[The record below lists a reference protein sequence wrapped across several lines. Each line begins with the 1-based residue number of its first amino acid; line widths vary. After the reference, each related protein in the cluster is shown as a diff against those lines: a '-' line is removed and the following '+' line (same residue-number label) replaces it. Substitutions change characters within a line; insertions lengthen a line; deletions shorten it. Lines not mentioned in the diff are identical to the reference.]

1 MFIPIFFLHIHGGL
15 LWQGMAGLALTM
27 FFALSGFLTGYGRL
41 DSYASNTCG
50 ELACKT
56 RSSIKKK
63 FRRFY
68 PLHFICFLYCAVML
82 FCFPSFPGFR
92 PAGWEDALWKA
103 ALNLSLTQDW
113 FPPEPI
119 KFCYNGV
126 SWFLS
131 ALIFCY
137 AAAPWLM
144 RAVAWLKAR
153 FGAGAVVFAAATAI
167 CLYMFPY
174 AFDSNL
180 SVSDDW
186 CSIFRH
192 EWHGWIP
199 FRMVEF
205 FVGMCGGCLLP
216 HCTGVEL
223 ADCTPATRW
232 CVQGVAAVSIAWL
245 ACHPAVPP
253 PLLLVP
259 VTMLFAALAT
269 TRIPW
274 LSFLSWPVFVFL
286 GKLVMPVYLIHNLF
300 LKTFNFL
307 NITPL
312 NSYPRQILMFIASFA
327 VGWLVM
333 KLLELIE
340 ARCFKARQV

>member
-1 MFIPIFFLHIHGGL
+1 MFIPIFFLHIHGGVM
-15 LWQGMAGLALTM
+15 WTGLAHVALSM
-27 FFALSGFLTGYGRL
+27 FFCLSGFLTGYGRL
-41 DSYASNTCG
+41 APYAATSCRELASQTCG
-50 ELACKT
+50 
-56 RSSIKKK
+56 SMKKK
-63 FRRFY
+63 FSRFY
-68 PLHFICFLYCAVML
+68 PLHLICFLYCAVML
-82 FCFPSFPGFR
+82 FCFTGFGGYR

-103 ALNLSLTQDW
+103 GLNLSLTQAW
-113 FPPEPI
+113 FPPGPI
-119 KFCYNGV
+119 KFSYNGV

-144 RAVAWLKAR
+144 RALARLKAR
-153 FGAGAVVFAAATAI
+153 FGAGAVVFAAAAAI

-174 AFDSNL
+174 AFNSNL
-180 SVSDDW
+180 SLSADW
-186 CSIFRH
+186 CSLFRH
-192 EWHGWIP
+192 EWHSWIP

-216 HCTGVEL
+216 LHAGGEPD
-223 ADCTPATRW
+223 DCTPATRW
-232 CVQGVAAVSIAWL
+232 CVQGVAAASIAWL

-253 PLLLVP
+253 PLLLIP

-286 GKLVMPVYLIHNLF
+286 GKLVMPVYLTHNLF
-300 LKTFNFL
+300 LKTFHFL
-307 NITPL
+307 HIASAD
-312 NSYPRQILMFIASFA
+312 SYPRQILLFAASFA

-333 KLLELIE
+333 KLLERME
-340 ARCFKARQV
+340 ALCLKARQA